1 MTDLDEIRSTIQN
14 YFDGLYHGDIEK
26 MQRAFHPCC
35 HLYSGM
41 EGGIQDESAPD
52 WFRRIQNRASP
63 ASEGALRRDRIV
75 FIDLNGSGSALVRRA
90 RSLPV
95 VPPGTAIKC
104 ARNAA
109 AFPQCVSATN
119 SVPRSAQ

>member
-14 YFDGLYHGDIEK
+14 YFDGLYHGDIER

-75 FIDLNGSGSALVRRA
+75 FIDLNGSGSALVKVQVQAPSGRYSDYLSMLKLLEGWRIVA
-90 RSLPV
+90 KVFAPYDE
-95 VPPGTAIKC
+95 GH
-104 ARNAA
+104 
-109 AFPQCVSATN
+109 
-119 SVPRSAQ
+119 

>member
-75 FIDLNGSGSALVRRA
+75 FIDLNGSGSALVKVQVQAPSGRY
-90 RSLPV
+90 SDYL
-95 VPPGTAIKC
+95 
-104 ARNAA
+104 
-109 AFPQCVSATN
+109 
-119 SVPRSAQ
+119 SVLKLQEGWRIVAKVFAPYDEGH

>member
-14 YFDGLYHGDIEK
+14 YFDGLYHGDIER

-75 FIDLNGSGSALVRRA
+75 LIDLNGSGSALVKVQVQAPSGRYSDYLSMLKLREGWRIVA
-90 RSLPV
+90 KVFAPYDE
-95 VPPGTAIKC
+95 GH
-104 ARNAA
+104 
-109 AFPQCVSATN
+109 
-119 SVPRSAQ
+119 

>member
-1 MTDLDEIRSTIQN
+1 MTDLDEILSTIQN

-26 MQRAFHPCC
+26 MRRAFHPCC

-75 FIDLNGSGSALVRRA
+75 FIDLNGSGSALVKVQVQAPSGRYSDYLSMLKLREGWRIVA
-90 RSLPV
+90 KVFAPYDE
-95 VPPGTAIKC
+95 GH
-104 ARNAA
+104 
-109 AFPQCVSATN
+109 
-119 SVPRSAQ
+119 

>member
-52 WFRRIQNRASP
+52 WCRKNQNRASP

-75 FIDLNGSGSALVRRA
+75 FIDLNGSGSALVKVQVQAPSGRYSDYLSMLKLREGWRIVA
-90 RSLPV
+90 KVFASYDE
-95 VPPGTAIKC
+95 GH
-104 ARNAA
+104 
-109 AFPQCVSATN
+109 
-119 SVPRSAQ
+119 

>member
-1 MTDLDEIRSTIQN
+1 LTDLDEIRSTIQN

-75 FIDLNGSGSALVRRA
+75 FIDLNGSGSALVKVQIQAPSGRYSDYLSMLKFREGWRIVA
-90 RSLPV
+90 KVFAPYDE
-95 VPPGTAIKC
+95 GH
-104 ARNAA
+104 
-109 AFPQCVSATN
+109 
-119 SVPRSAQ
+119 

>member
-26 MQRAFHPCC
+26 MRRAFHPCC

-75 FIDLNGSGSALVRRA
+75 FIDLNGSGSALVKVQVQAPSGRYSDYLSMLKFREGWRIVA
-90 RSLPV
+90 KVFAPYDE
-95 VPPGTAIKC
+95 GH
-104 ARNAA
+104 
-109 AFPQCVSATN
+109 
-119 SVPRSAQ
+119 

>member
-41 EGGIQDESAPD
+41 EGGVQDESAPD

-75 FIDLNGSGSALVRRA
+75 FIDLMARGVRSSRF
-90 RSLPV
+90 RSRLPQ
-95 VPPGTAIKC
+95 G
-104 ARNAA
+104 
-109 AFPQCVSATN
+109 AT
-119 SVPRSAQ
+119 QTIF

>member
-14 YFDGLYHGDIEK
+14 YFDGLYHGDIER

-75 FIDLNGSGSALVRRA
+75 FIDLNGSGSALVKVQVQAPSGRY
-90 RSLPV
+90 SDYL
-95 VPPGTAIKC
+95 
-104 ARNAA
+104 
-109 AFPQCVSATN
+109 
-119 SVPRSAQ
+119 SVLKLQEGWRIVAKVFAPYDEGH

>member
-26 MQRAFHPCC
+26 MRRAFHPCC

-52 WFRRIQNRASP
+52 WFRRIRNRASP

-75 FIDLNGSGSALVRRA
+75 FIDLNGSGSALVKVQVQAPSGRY
-90 RSLPV
+90 SDYL
-95 VPPGTAIKC
+95 
-104 ARNAA
+104 
-109 AFPQCVSATN
+109 
-119 SVPRSAQ
+119 SVLKLQEGWRIVAKVFAPYDEGH